1 MRSKTREKIWSLTH
15 GLTPPEAVAYCPIS
29 GPGVAS
35 VNSIWALCVNS
46 VNSGRGMCIGG
57 GWAISRQL
65 IQGGAFDSLA
75 PRERRKKNA
84 GSTRPLCE
92 WGRYFG
98 KRAGRR
104 DGNITRVGIV
114 EPSACACTPI
124 PSYSACAGVINR

>member
-65 IQGGAFDSLA
+65 IQGGPSTLWPPENGEKRTPEARVHSVSGGATLA
-75 PRERRKKNA
+75 SEQAEEMEISR
-84 GSTRPLCE
+84 G
-92 WGRYFG
+92 
-98 KRAGRR
+98 
-104 DGNITRVGIV
+104 
-114 EPSACACTPI
+114 
-124 PSYSACAGVINR
+124 